1 VISNSCTR
9 DQILVI
15 LCFKIFVHLKFVV
28 MAGGVNKV
36 ILIGNLGRDP
46 EIQNFENS
54 LKKATFSIATTE
66 SYKAKDGNRV
76 DHVEWHRIVL
86 WRGLAE
92 VAEKYLRKGNQVYI
106 EGRLRTRQ
114 WEDKE
119 GVTKYTTEIEG
130 LNMTMLGGRRDQEPV
145 NNPPATAE
153 TVEITEE
160 KDGDDLP
167 F

>member
-1 VISNSCTR
+1 
-9 DQILVI
+9 
-15 LCFKIFVHLKFVV
+15 

-46 EIQNFENS
+46 EIQNFDNG
-54 LKKATFSIATTE
+54 LRKATFSIATTE
-66 SYKAKDGNRV
+66 SYRGKDGNRV

-92 VAEKYLRKGNQVYI
+92 IAEKYLKKGNQIYL

-130 LNMTMLGGRRDQEPV
+130 INMTMLGGRRDQGAGNNTPV
-145 NNPPATAE
+145 TE
-153 TVEITEE
+153 STVEITEE